1 MFEIKFTLVDIYF
14 YSLPRLQMKYKKV
27 HTFHSTETYKV
38 IISRFPITA
47 YAYFGLQVI
56 LRVINP

>member
-1 MFEIKFTLVDIYF
+1 
-14 YSLPRLQMKYKKV
+14 MKYKKV